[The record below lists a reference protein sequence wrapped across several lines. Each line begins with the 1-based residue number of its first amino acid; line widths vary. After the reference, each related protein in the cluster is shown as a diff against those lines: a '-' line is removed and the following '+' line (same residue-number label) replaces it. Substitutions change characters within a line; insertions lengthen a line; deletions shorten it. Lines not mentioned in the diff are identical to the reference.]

1 MSTADTDALTA
12 RVHAAIGALRPGPEL
27 GRLTVLAGGHSGLTY
42 RMAVGDE
49 AVVIKAVPP
58 GRRSLGRHDVVRQAR
73 ILGVL
78 TSGRVP
84 VPRLITVDTVEPA
97 WFAMSWAPGEAVEP
111 VLDGVTLGPGLA
123 RTRARRAVQ
132 TLAVLHSI
140 DASPLLDGAAPVTPA
155 EELTRWATVLHA
167 GPEEFVPRGDL
178 LAAALEAGLPTP
190 TAPSIVHGDY
200 RLGNILFEGA
210 EPRAVVDWEI
220 WSIGDPRVDLGYFGV
235 FADHRNFPEIGTEVA
250 ELPSERELAEIYRRS
265 AGRDIGDV
273 NWFGALGRFR
283 MAAIMA
289 HNLRRHREGRYD
301 DPAQE
306 TLPPTIRALTEN
318 GLDLLQRAT
327 ARS

>member
-1 MSTADTDALTA
+1 M
-12 RVHAAIGALRPGPEL
+12 
-27 GRLTVLAGGHSGLTY
+27 
-42 RMAVGDE
+42 
-49 AVVIKAVPP
+49 
-58 GRRSLGRHDVVRQAR
+58 
-73 ILGVL
+73 L

-155 EELTRWATVLHA
+155 EELTRWATVLPRPRSSCSWRPARCGA
-167 GPEEFVPRGDL
+167 GGT
-178 LAAALEAGLPTP
+178 AADPDGTVDRHGL
-190 TAPSIVHGDY
+190 Y

-210 EPRAVVDWEI
+210 EPRAVVDWEL

-265 AGRDIGDV
+265 AGRDS
-273 NWFGALGRFR
+273 
-283 MAAIMA
+283 
-289 HNLRRHREGRYD
+289 
-301 DPAQE
+301 
-306 TLPPTIRALTEN
+306 
-318 GLDLLQRAT
+318 AT
-327 ARS
+327 